1 MRSTDITDI
10 TKQTDTTQ
18 QCIDANVYTQTH
30 MTYKTSYSAGLDHP
44 RPHAVRGGVCACAC
58 ACLFVLLDCSLFC
71 LLACLFGCLFACS
84 LVCLLDTEGH
94 VAQVPF
100 KYIPQDVAGLAAIPS
115 FGIGAL
121 VAGIIVTSVC
131 LGQNIAKGQTAVGA
145 FDLGALGKIQ
155 YIMYIGIKCNY

>member
-1 MRSTDITDI
+1 MR
-10 TKQTDTTQ
+10 
-18 QCIDANVYTQTH
+18 
-30 MTYKTSYSAGLDHP
+30 
-44 RPHAVRGGVCACAC
+44 VCACAC
-58 ACLFVLLDCSLFC
+58 ACLLVLLDCAF

-84 LVCLLDTEGH
+84 LVCLLDTGGH

-100 KYIPQDVAGLAAIPS
+100 KYIPPDVAGLAAIPS

-155 YIMYIGIKCNY
+155 YIIQINIIYKCNY